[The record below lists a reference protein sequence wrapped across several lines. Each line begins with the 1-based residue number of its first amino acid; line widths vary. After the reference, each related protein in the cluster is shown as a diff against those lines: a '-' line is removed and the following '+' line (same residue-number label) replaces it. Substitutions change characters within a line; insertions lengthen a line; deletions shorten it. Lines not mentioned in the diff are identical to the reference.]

1 MPVRGGDS
9 VGYVQGAG
17 VKQRKV
23 AMKPITTRTGI
34 ALLVVLVALLL
45 VACAAPPPPIP
56 SAPGAPT
63 LPTPASVA
71 AAALANLRPLTGS
84 GGARVGAWAPD
95 GSGLVIAES
104 DRPFLPL
111 PLATS
116 LPKIEAREIR
126 LDSGGVRTLGEGVPL
141 FFSPDG
147 RTLYLNREL
156 AGENGL
162 WAKDLASG
170 SLGRVVEGLGGMV
183 AHPLDDAR
191 VVVAQQGVYAALRV
205 YDPATGEVVDLTP
218 GFPNNFPEAAR
229 VSPDGTRLAYSQAQE
244 VLLANADGS
253 DARIISENGGFS
265 ASVWWSPDSQRLA
278 YTTGANWDDR
288 LLLADRDGRTLATL
302 VASQRDFGW
311 VEVFWGPDSQR
322 LLVISRAYSDQP
334 PRPDRLYLFDTA
346 GHSQLLLEA
355 YLHAVAWSP
364 DGRRIALSRWDGPLG
379 GLATDNVWLAD
390 LTDQAALA
398 RLPTATATP
407 APTATP
413 TLPLPPAG
421 MAPED
426 VIHRFWAAL
435 EDDDYL
441 TAYAATASDN
451 QARMGLPYFTAHWR
465 CVRRAQVVSIEPLD
479 QPSLAQRRYT
489 VWVDV
494 QLKPGC
500 DGWMQPGP
508 FASLIRET
516 PEGPWLIEGFF
527 TGP

>member
-1 MPVRGGDS
+1 MPPMVMRAVR
-9 VGYVQGAG
+9 A
-17 VKQRKV
+17 
-23 AMKPITTRTGI
+23 
-34 ALLVVLVALLL
+34 LVVVLTVLLA
-45 VACAAPPPPIP
+45 ACAAAPPPIISAP
-56 SAPGAPT
+56 SAPP
-63 LPTPASVA
+63 LPTPVA
-71 AAALANLRPLTGS
+71 VAGAALANLRPLTGS

-95 GSGLVIAES
+95 GRALVIAES
-104 DRPFLPL
+104 DRPLLSLPL
-111 PLATS
+111 LAR
-116 LPKIEAREIR
+116 LPMIKTREIE
-126 LDSGGVRTLGEGVPL
+126 LDGGSVRTLSEGVPL

-162 WAKDLASG
+162 WAIDLTDG
-170 SLGRVVEGLGGMV
+170 LLRRVVEVQDGMA
-183 AHPLDDAR
+183 AHPLDDGR

-205 YDPATGEVVDLTP
+205 YDPATGEVVDLTA

-253 DARIISENGGFS
+253 DARTISQNGGFS
-265 ASVWWSPDSQRLA
+265 AAVWWSPDSQRLA

-355 YLHAVAWSP
+355 YLHNAAWSP

-413 TLPLPPAG
+413 TLPLLPAG